1 VSSTPTSDA
10 RAKRA
15 EQACRMHHRYHGKIQ
30 TMPKVPIG
38 EGDLGIWYTPGVAA
52 PCRAITG
59 DPELVYEYTNKGNSV
74 AVVTDGSRILG
85 LGNIGPQAGLPVMEG
100 KALLFK
106 YLGGVDAV
114 PICLDT
120 QDPDEIIR
128 TVRLLAPSFGGIN
141 LEDFAQPKCFRILD
155 ELRSTMPIP
164 VWHDDQQ
171 GTATVALA
179 GLINALRIV
188 GKQMNDVKIAMIGMG
203 AANVATFRMLRAMG
217 IDRSQIVACDSKG
230 ILYEGR
236 EDIATDRQRFA
247 DKWRIC
253 VGTNPDQI
261 TGGIRDAMKGADV
274 VIAFSQ
280 SGPGVILPEWVEAM
294 AVDPI
299 VFACANPVPEIWPAD
314 ALAAGA
320 AVVATGSSDLPN
332 QVNNSLTFPGI
343 FRGVLD
349 VRARTIT
356 DEMAISAARGLAA
369 YARETGI
376 SDQRLLPPM
385 DDIEAA
391 VRVAVATGV
400 TAADIGVAQVK
411 RTKDELYESA
421 RHAITESRAGL
432 ESLVKAGVVP
442 EGEPVRA

>member
-1 VSSTPTSDA
+1 
-10 RAKRA
+10 
-15 EQACRMHHRYHGKIQ
+15 
-30 TMPKVPIG
+30 
-38 EGDLGIWYTPGVAA
+38 
-52 PCRAITG
+52 
-59 DPELVYEYTNKGNSV
+59 
-74 AVVTDGSRILG
+74 
-85 LGNIGPQAGLPVMEG
+85 MEG

-155 ELRSTMPIP
+155 ELRATMPIP

-188 GKQMNDVKIAMIGMG
+188 GKQMNEVKIALIGMG

-236 EDIATDRQRFA
+236 ERFA

-253 VGTNPDQI
+253 VGTNPDHI
-261 TGGIRDAMKGADV
+261 TGGIREAMKGADV
-274 VIAFSQ
+274 VISFSQ

-376 SDQRLLPPM
+376 SEARLLPPM

-400 TAADIGVAQVK
+400 TATDIGVAQVK
-411 RTKDELYESA
+411 RTKDELYELA
-421 RHAITESRAGL
+421 LHAITESRAGL

>member
-1 VSSTPTSDA
+1 
-10 RAKRA
+10 
-15 EQACRMHHRYHGKIQ
+15 M
-30 TMPKVPIG
+30 
-38 EGDLGIWYTPGVAA
+38 
-52 PCRAITG
+52 
-59 DPELVYEYTNKGNSV
+59 
-74 AVVTDGSRILG
+74 
-85 LGNIGPQAGLPVMEG
+85 
-100 KALLFK
+100 
-106 YLGGVDAV
+106 
-114 PICLDT
+114 
-120 QDPDEIIR
+120 
-128 TVRLLAPSFGGIN
+128 
-141 LEDFAQPKCFRILD
+141 
-155 ELRSTMPIP
+155 
-164 VWHDDQQ
+164 
-171 GTATVALA
+171 
-179 GLINALRIV
+179 
-188 GKQMNDVKIAMIGMG
+188 
-203 AANVATFRMLRAMG
+203 
-217 IDRSQIVACDSKG
+217 
-230 ILYEGR
+230 
-236 EDIATDRQRFA
+236 
-247 DKWRIC
+247 
-253 VGTNPDQI
+253 GTNPDQI

-280 SGPGVILPEWVEAM
+280 SGPGVILPEWVETM

-391 VRVAVATGV
+391 VRVAVATAT
-400 TAADIGVAQVK
+400 TAQDIGVAQVK